1 MNIGRVTRDRWSES
15 GFLQRGVYSEPD
27 FRALCAASEL
37 CETERLSPQYQQNDL
52 DPNAMSPKPLNLV
65 ESAMGGRGLLTARRV
80 IAWGAVLLAAQAI
93 ALAFLVA
100 GSYGVVPQYGPSTV
114 SFVGFYA
121 AGQLAV
127 DGHPQFAY
135 DEVFHYETQ
144 EALTQ
149 EGVPYLPFL
158 YPPVYLLLC
167 APLALLPFLP
177 AFILFEATTLE
188 SISSSC
194 DGSLGCEG
202 VLGYSRRW
210 PSRRQFGPWATA
222 RTAS

>member
-1 MNIGRVTRDRWSES
+1 
-15 GFLQRGVYSEPD
+15 
-27 FRALCAASEL
+27 
-37 CETERLSPQYQQNDL
+37 
-52 DPNAMSPKPLNLV
+52 
-65 ESAMGGRGLLTARRV
+65 MGGRGLLTARRV
-80 IAWGAVLLAAQAI
+80 IAWGAVLLTAQAF

-100 GSYGVVPQYGPSTV
+100 GSYGVVTQYGPSTV

-177 AFILFEATTLE
+177 AFILFEATTLAIYLVVVRRILGVRGSAWLLPALAFPATIWTVGYGQNSFLTAALGVYGGMNE
-188 SISSSC
+188 NFVLVAGRSRWQA
-194 DGSLGCEG
+194 DG
-202 VLGYSRRW
+202 V
-210 PSRRQFGPWATA
+210 
-222 RTAS
+222 